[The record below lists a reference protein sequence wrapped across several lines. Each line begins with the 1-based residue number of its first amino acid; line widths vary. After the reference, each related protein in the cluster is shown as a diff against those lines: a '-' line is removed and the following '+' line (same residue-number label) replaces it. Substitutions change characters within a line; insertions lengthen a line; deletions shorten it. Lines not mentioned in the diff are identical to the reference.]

1 MSKMSY
7 FPYAYI
13 VIFRPQ
19 IVKPNELCKSGKS
32 ISFKYDLLATSL
44 VTFYLVC
51 INPSFG
57 QVSGQHPDSRYIG
70 CSEGIFQIHI
80 LYVYRVEKSKL
91 QFKTEPFFVSPCS
104 ILDIGMTP
112 MEPIAE

>member
-1 MSKMSY
+1 M
-7 FPYAYI
+7 
-13 VIFRPQ
+13 Q
-19 IVKPNELCKSGKS
+19 IWV
-32 ISFKYDLLATSL
+32 SFKYDLLATSL

-80 LYVYRVEKSKL
+80 LPVLLYRVKKSKL
-91 QFKTEPFFVSPCS
+91 QFKT
-104 ILDIGMTP
+104 
-112 MEPIAE
+112 